1 MDLSDVHQALRG
13 RGFKLDRSTPVPIYS
28 GTLSAG
34 KTSIRVRLYIQ
45 DKTLVSLPL
54 IQLLE
59 RPENFPKACA
69 HLSSDGFLC
78 YIGRDQAYLPRDR
91 LGAGVLGCLALA
103 ENLIIKIIDNKTLE
117 DTRDEFPV
125 YWDGLDVLLDIP
137 LSIKSGLH
145 KNACIVELPKTDNRQ
160 EIIWILGEDNSSFA
174 ERYKAWGAKDLFSNV
189 LLRIVDIKSPLGA
202 LPLNWPP
209 RNLKFL
215 SLWLAS
221 IDNDARNGVLE
232 SIKDAF
238 RAKSNNVFILVRAI
252 NTSCAIFLDLKLV
265 RNLLKSSNP
274 ERFMRAVMKAHAI
287 NVRVIRLTPIPSDPE
302 SWINRNLVDNRNNLS
317 GRNIALIG
325 CGAVG
330 GFLSDLLAKQG
341 AGFLGGQLALID
353 HDRLSVGNLGRHY
366 LGFGQVKEFKADALV
381 RELTGKYPE
390 INVSSSTVRLR
401 DTSSIKYYDLIID
414 ATGNQGLSQFLSEM
428 KVSTGLPPIIYSWVS
443 GAGCGAQAYL
453 MDGDSNA
460 CLHCLDHATPG
471 SSFSLMRAGYELK
484 YKHLGSCGEWLV
496 PFSVPAAI
504 HAAGLAAELAV
515 AWVGGKPNP
524 TLRSIL
530 IDYDDGKIVKPISPK
545 KRALCPICN
554 IKP

>member
-1 MDLSDVHQALRG
+1 MDLSDIHQALRE
-13 RGFKLDRSTPVPIYS
+13 RGFKLDRSSPLPIYS

-34 KTSIRVRLYIQ
+34 KTSIKARVYIQ

-69 HLSSDGFLC
+69 HLSSEGFLC
-78 YIGRDQAYLPRDR
+78 YIGRDQAYLPRNQ
-91 LGAGVLGCLALA
+91 LGAGVLGCLVLA
-103 ENLIIKIIDNKTLE
+103 EKLIEKIIDNKTLE

-137 LSIKSGLH
+137 FSIKPGLH
-145 KNACIVELPKTDNRQ
+145 KNACIVELPKTDNR
-160 EIIWILGEDNSSFA
+160 EEVIWILGKDASNFA
-174 ERYKAWGAKDLFSNV
+174 ERYKPWGSKDLFSDV
-189 LLRIVDIKSPLGA
+189 LLRIVDINSPLGA
-202 LPLNWPP
+202 LPLDWPP
-209 RNLKFL
+209 QSLKSL
-215 SLWLAS
+215 SQWLAAV
-221 IDNDARNGVLE
+221 DNDARNGVLE
-232 SIKDAF
+232 AIKDAF
-238 RAKSNNVFILVRAI
+238 RAKSNNVFVLVRAI
-252 NTSCAIFLDLKLV
+252 NTSCAVFLDLALV
-265 RNLLKSSNP
+265 RKLLKSSSP
-274 ERFMRAVMKAHAI
+274 DRFMRAVMKAHAI
-287 NVRVIRLTPIPSDPE
+287 NVRIIRLTPIPSDPE
-302 SWINRNLVDNRNNLS
+302 SWITRNLTDYRSSLS
-317 GRNIALIG
+317 GKNIALIG

-341 AGFLGGQLALID
+341 AGFLGGRLALID

-366 LGFGQVKEFKADALV
+366 LGFGQVGEFKSDALK
-381 RELTGKYPE
+381 RELSGKYPE
-390 INVSSSTVRLR
+390 INVLSSTGRIKKT
-401 DTSSIKYYDLIID
+401 DSIKDYDLIID
-414 ATGNQGLSQFLSEM
+414 ATGNQGLSHFLSAA
-428 KVSTGLPPIIYSWVS
+428 KISTRLPPILYSWVS

-453 MDGDSNA
+453 MDQDTNA

-515 AWVGGKPNP
+515 AWAGGKPNP

-530 IDYDDGKIVKPISPK
+530 IDYDNGKIVKPISPK

>member
-13 RGFKLDRSTPVPIYS
+13 RGFKLERSTPLPIYS

-34 KTSIRVRLYIQ
+34 KTSVRVRLYIQ
-45 DKTLVSLPL
+45 DKTLVSLPW
-54 IQLLE
+54 IQLLG

-69 HLSSDGFLC
+69 HISSDGFLC

-103 ENLIIKIIDNKTLE
+103 EKLIIKIIDNKTLE

-137 LSIKSGLH
+137 FSIKPGLH
-145 KNACIVELPKTDNRQ
+145 KNACIVELPKTDNRE

-174 ERYKAWGAKDLFSNV
+174 ERYKPWGAKDLFSNV

-265 RNLLKSSNP
+265 RKLLKSSSP
-274 ERFMRAVMKAHAI
+274 DRFMRAVIKAHAV
-287 NVRVIRLTPIPSDPE
+287 NVQVTRLTPIPSDPE
-302 SWINRNLVDNRNNLS
+302 SWINRNLIGDRTNLS
-317 GRNIALIG
+317 GKNIALIG

-341 AGFLGGQLALID
+341 AGFLGGRLVLID

-366 LGFGQVKEFKADALV
+366 LGFGQVGEFKANALE
-381 RELTGKYPE
+381 RELAGKYPE
-390 INVSSSTVRLR
+390 INVSSSTTRLR
-401 DTSSIKYYDLIID
+401 ETSSIKHYDLIID
-414 ATGNQGLSQFLSEM
+414 ATGNQGLSQFLSEV
-428 KVSTGLPPIIYSWVS
+428 KISTGLPPIIYSWVS

-453 MDGDSNA
+453 MDGDTNA

-471 SSFSLMRAGYELK
+471 SSFSLMRVGYELN

-515 AWVGGKPNP
+515 AWAGGKPNP

-530 IDYDDGKIVKPISPK
+530 IDYDAGKVVKPISPK

-554 IKP
+554 TKP